1 MKSSNFELVTK
12 TSAVDRMLLPRSSKI
27 IPSSNEDNEGFEGE
41 ESNLSVIHSSR
52 LFKSDSLLER
62 FLKETEK
69 MENSPKPASPIV
81 NNQRKIFNS
90 DSFIVAIRPII
101 VLAQCFALLP
111 VDGTNTTDAR
121 EIKFTWKSLKVFYC
135 FVATI
140 GTAVLTGFS
149 IHGVATSTITS
160 KKTTN
165 VVFFATT
172 GVTTLLLLKLARK
185 WPEFSVTWQNME
197 QELSMRRN
205 RRISKYSLAA
215 KFKIITFIIMM
226 LAALEHT
233 LSILSGYVS
242 AVECTALKN
251 DTDIM
256 IAYFT
261 YHYPQILKSSTFTI
275 WQGILVQFVNIL
287 STFSWNFIDLFLIL
301 ISIAAT
307 DQFRQLNSRLYAI
320 RGKAMPEW
328 WWAEARIDFNRL
340 STMTRYIDSHISD
353 IVLLS
358 FSTNLYFICIQLLHS
373 FNFLEWQ
380 VFSSPMRN
388 AVQTTYF
395 CFSFGF
401 LLVRTAAVSLFAAGV
416 HDESVLAAPI
426 LYSVSTSNYS
436 PEVDRFLTQVT
447 TDNISFTGMK
457 FFSITRGLVLTVC
470 KGKKKKKLIFKINFF
485 YTFQVAGTIVT
496 YELVLVQFNS
506 VQQNEPSNITKVCEL
521 K

>member
-320 RGKAMPEW
+320 RGKHCFVVKAMPEW

-373 FNFLEWQ
+373 FN
-380 VFSSPMRN
+380 PMRN

-457 FFSITRGLVLTVC
+457 FFSITRGLVLTV
-470 KGKKKKKLIFKINFF
+470 
-485 YTFQVAGTIVT
+485 AGTIVT

>member
-373 FNFLEWQ
+373 FN
-380 VFSSPMRN
+380 PMRN

-457 FFSITRGLVLTVC
+457 FFSITRGLVLTV
-470 KGKKKKKLIFKINFF
+470 
-485 YTFQVAGTIVT
+485 AGTIVT

>member
-1 MKSSNFELVTK
+1 MRDHEVNKMKSSNFELVTK
-12 TSAVDRMLLPRSSKI
+12 TSAADRMLIPRSSKI

-62 FLKETEK
+62 FLKETGK
-69 MENSPKPASPIV
+69 MENSTEPASPVV

-135 FVATI
+135 FVATM

-197 QELSMRRN
+197 QELSTRRN

-215 KFKIITFIIMM
+215 KFKIITLIIMM

-242 AVECTALKN
+242 AVECTSLKN
-251 DTDIM
+251 DTDIL

-307 DQFRQLNSRLYAI
+307 DQFRHLNSRLYAI
-320 RGKAMPEW
+320 RGKHCFVVKAMPEW
-328 WWAEARIDFNRL
+328 WWAEARMDFNRL

-373 FNFLEWQ
+373 FN
-380 VFSSPMRN
+380 PMRN

-416 HDESVLAAPI
+416 HDESVLAAPV

-447 TDNISFTGMK
+447 TDSISFTGMK
-457 FFSITRGLVLTVC
+457 FFSITRGLVLT
-470 KGKKKKKLIFKINFF
+470 
-485 YTFQVAGTIVT
+485 VAGTIVT

-506 VQQNEPSNITKVCEL
+506 VQQNEPSNEGKIL
-521 K
+521 ND

>member
-1 MKSSNFELVTK
+1 MRDHEVNKMKSSNFELVTK
-12 TSAVDRMLLPRSSKI
+12 TSAADRMLIPRSSKI

-62 FLKETEK
+62 FLKETGK
-69 MENSPKPASPIV
+69 MENSTEPASPVV

-135 FVATI
+135 FVATM

-197 QELSMRRN
+197 QELSTRRN

-215 KFKIITFIIMM
+215 KFKIITLIIMM

-242 AVECTALKN
+242 AVECTSLKN
-251 DTDIM
+251 DTDIL

-307 DQFRQLNSRLYAI
+307 DQFRHLNSRLYAI

-328 WWAEARIDFNRL
+328 WWAEARMDFNRL

-416 HDESVLAAPI
+416 HDESVLAAPV

-447 TDNISFTGMK
+447 TDSISFTGMK
-457 FFSITRGLVLTVC
+457 FFSITRGLVLT
-470 KGKKKKKLIFKINFF
+470 
-485 YTFQVAGTIVT
+485 VAGTIVT

-506 VQQNEPSNITKVCEL
+506 VQQNEPSNEGKIL
-521 K
+521 ND